1 MLAFAPLAPAM
12 TSSYRI
18 CLIGFSAFEHDAL
31 TSALKAQGQRQPVA
45 YVPVKSTADCDFVVA
60 DADHAESLAEV
71 VRMGLTDRAVYIGSG
86 VPEDAPGW
94 LTRAADTRTLLR
106 ELDRLAEQHGGE
118 AIATQSV
125 PEPPVLEHAIS
136 APPAPA
142 AQAKPVGPPKRALVV
157 DDSEIAL
164 RYLETRL
171 QRLGL
176 VTERA
181 SNSGKAIELLS
192 RQAFDIVLLDVEL
205 GVHSDLDGLALCQH
219 IKRHHRHAGA
229 LPPAVVMVSAHH
241 AEIDRARGALAGCD
255 AYLGKPIDDD
265 VLLRV
270 LIQQGAVPAPAKS
283 AKK

>member
-31 TSALKAQGQRQPVA
+31 TSALKAQPQRERVA
-45 YVPVKSTADCDFVVA
+45 YTPVKATADCDFVVA

-71 VRMGLTDRAVYIGSG
+71 VRLGLTDRAVYIGSG

-94 LTRAADTRTLLR
+94 LARSADTRTLLR
-106 ELDRLAEQHGGE
+106 ELDRLAEQHGGAVIE
-118 AIATQSV
+118 TA
-125 PEPPVLEHAIS
+125 PEPPVLEHAIRS
-136 APPAPA
+136 PATPATPVAPA
-142 AQAKPVGPPKRALVV
+142 GPPKRALIV